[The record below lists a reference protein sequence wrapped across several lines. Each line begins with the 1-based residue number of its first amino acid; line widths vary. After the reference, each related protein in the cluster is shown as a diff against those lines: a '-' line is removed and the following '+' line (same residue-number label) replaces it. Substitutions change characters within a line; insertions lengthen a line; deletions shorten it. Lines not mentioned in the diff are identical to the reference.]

1 MSCLLYLD
9 NRHDREIEPV
19 LLGGSI
25 SAETQEGDPASST
38 TMELVTP
45 VCGSPSMTLSIDV
58 EPDVENS
65 ETEVDMES
73 DADKEIPRHA
83 QSAPVVSQQSETE
96 TPKDSW

>member
-1 MSCLLYLD
+1 MPVVSQVV
-9 NRHDREIEPV
+9 NAGEIEPV
-19 LLGGSI
+19 VLGGST

-38 TMELVTP
+38 SMEFVTP
-45 VCGSPSMTLSIDV
+45 VCGSPPMTLSIEL

-73 DADKEIPRHA
+73 DADEEIPPHA

-96 TPKDSW
+96 TPKDS